1 MLLTIQ
7 KIIFFFFFRNV
18 PDARGRYMGQAGYGY
33 VSFERF
39 WGRQQYVEE
48 INSKFKH
55 HQFPDKTCPTGLWR
69 LLQKSTRAKRLQ
81 LILTSTSPQVPWP
94 FPETMISPFFFVFLA
109 SIQCFRSC
117 NRGSDSHPWGRST
130 KSRQRWSHRE
140 DSLWLA
146 RLATDYRFESGLL
159 ESIKIFWVSLLS
171 LCEHF
176 WPYLTVCSSLP

>member
-1 MLLTIQ
+1 MPPRLHPCQRFFQRAHVSQPALHQ
-7 KIIFFFFFRNV
+7 VNKAKISLIPKMNGSSDLRPFKYYWPFKKSFFVFFRNI

-48 INSKFKH
+48 INSKFEH

-94 FPETMISPFFFVFLA
+94 FPETMISPFFLFF
-109 SIQCFRSC
+109 
-117 NRGSDSHPWGRST
+117 
-130 KSRQRWSHRE
+130 
-140 DSLWLA
+140 
-146 RLATDYRFESGLL
+146 
-159 ESIKIFWVSLLS
+159 
-171 LCEHF
+171 
-176 WPYLTVCSSLP
+176 

>member
-1 MLLTIQ
+1 MNGSSDLRV
-7 KIIFFFFFRNV
+7 KYYWPFKKSFFVFFRNV

-81 LILTSTSPQVPWP
+81 LILTLTSPQVPWP

-140 DSLWLA
+140 DSLWLT
-146 RLATDYRFESGLL
+146 R
-159 ESIKIFWVSLLS
+159 
-171 LCEHF
+171 
-176 WPYLTVCSSLP
+176 